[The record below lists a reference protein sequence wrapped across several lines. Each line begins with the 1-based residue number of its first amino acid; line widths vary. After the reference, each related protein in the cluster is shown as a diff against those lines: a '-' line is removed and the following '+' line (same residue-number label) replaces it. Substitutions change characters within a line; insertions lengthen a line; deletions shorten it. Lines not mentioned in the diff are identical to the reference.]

1 MDFLK
6 DITYEIKHIDRHPKA
21 IRRFGFIL
29 AGLLFLMAGFL
40 WYQNRESWT
49 WWTAGGLASLL
60 ASLLFPKVIQPF
72 YMGLTALTIPIG
84 YVISRLI
91 LITMFVI
98 FFVPVGL
105 LSRLFGRDLLDRR
118 LNKKA
123 TTYWLNKQHDPTPLT
138 ERYERL
144 F

>member
-6 DITYEIKHIDRHPKA
+6 DITYEIKHIDRNPKA

-29 AGLLFLMAGFL
+29 SGILFLIAGYV
-40 WYQNRESWT
+40 WYKNLESWP
-49 WWTAGGLASLL
+49 WWTAGGVVSFLTSLF
-60 ASLLFPKVIQPF
+60 FPKIIQPL

-91 LITMFVI
+91 LITMFVV

-105 LSRLFGRDLLDRR
+105 LSRLFGRDLLDKRI
-118 LNKKA
+118 NKKA
-123 TTYWLNKQHDPTPLT
+123 TTYWLNKPPDTAPVT